1 MAVSLYTNTRPQ
13 ETHNEDRSLLKRK
26 PSVVSWFYPA
36 KSKML
41 QIKA

>member
-13 ETHNEDRSLLKRK
+13 EIKNEDEEKAKR
-26 PSVVSWFYPA
+26 VVSWFYPA